1 MILVTGGAGFIGT
14 NLCKRLVEMG
24 KEVVCFDDYSSGSTK
39 NHQEGVKYIDIDCRY
54 IDSLPEKPEVVFHL
68 GEYSK
73 VAPSFNDTEKIIET
87 NIYSTS
93 KVIEYCK
100 ENDIKIVY
108 AGSSTKHADD
118 GANESPYA
126 FSKAKNTE
134 LIKNY
139 GKWFGL
145 KYAICYFY
153 NNYGPYHDTCN
164 DGWETVISIFE
175 KQKQAGKKLTI
186 VRPGT
191 QRRNFTYVGDTV
203 EGLIA
208 AWLREENDE
217 YQLSSEESFNMFELA
232 ELFNQEYLLIP
243 ERPGDRFES
252 LIDFRET
259 YKKLSWSPKQKLKD
273 WIKEKF

>member
-1 MILVTGGAGFIGT
+1 M
-14 NLCKRLVEMG
+14 
-24 KEVVCFDDYSSGSTK
+24 
-39 NHQEGVKYIDIDCRY
+39 
-54 IDSLPEKPEVVFHL
+54 
-68 GEYSK
+68 K
-73 VAPSFNDTEKIIET
+73 V
-87 NIYSTS
+87 
-93 KVIEYCK
+93 
-100 ENDIKIVY
+100 
-108 AGSSTKHADD
+108 
-118 GANESPYA
+118 
-126 FSKAKNTE
+126 